1 MLDYQILFILFYFII
16 FFLRLNMHWIYSKLA
31 RSRLNES
38 CTHLCNVD
46 K

>member
-1 MLDYQILFILFYFII
+1 MLFNQLIHFILLL
-16 FFLRLNMHWIYSKLA
+16 FFFRFDMYCVDGNLA

-38 CTHLCNVD
+38 CTHPCNVD